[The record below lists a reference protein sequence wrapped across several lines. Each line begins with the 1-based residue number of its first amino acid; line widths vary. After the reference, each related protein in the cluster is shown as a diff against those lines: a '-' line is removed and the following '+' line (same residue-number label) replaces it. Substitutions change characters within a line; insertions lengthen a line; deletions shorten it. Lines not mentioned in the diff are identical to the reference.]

1 MVQKLLYT
9 IKEAAE
15 ILLGEDN
22 LANRRVV
29 RKLGTQGDIEVKQV
43 GRKVF
48 VPANE
53 IQKFKQLQVSS
64 QAS

>member
-9 IKEAAE
+9 IKEAGE

-43 GRKVF
+43 GRKFF

-53 IQKFKQLQVSS
+53 IQKFKHLQVSS

>member
-43 GRKVF
+43 GRKFF

-64 QAS
+64 PAS

>member
-43 GRKVF
+43 GRKFF

-53 IQKFKQLQVSS
+53 IQKFKQMQVSS

>member
-43 GRKVF
+43 GRKFF

>member
-22 LANRRVV
+22 YDNRRVF
-29 RKLGTQGDIEVKQV
+29 RKLGNQGDIEVKQV
-43 GRKVF
+43 GRKFF

>member
-43 GRKVF
+43 GRKFF

-53 IQKFKQLQVSS
+53 IQKFKQLKVSS

>member
-43 GRKVF
+43 GRKFF

-53 IQKFKQLQVSS
+53 IQKFKQLEVSS

>member
-43 GRKVF
+43 GRKFF

-53 IQKFKQLQVSS
+53 IQKF
-64 QAS
+64 